1 MIPML
6 DGNTRGKTTV
16 GAAVGFVKLGS
27 AIVKTAALLQCTT
40 AGCSDRQG
48 SDGGHQDPD

>member
-16 GAAVGFVKLGS
+16 GAAVGFVRLGS
-27 AIVKTAALLQCTT
+27 AIVKGADEAAERLR
-40 AGCSDRQG
+40 GMMS
-48 SDGGHQDPD
+48 